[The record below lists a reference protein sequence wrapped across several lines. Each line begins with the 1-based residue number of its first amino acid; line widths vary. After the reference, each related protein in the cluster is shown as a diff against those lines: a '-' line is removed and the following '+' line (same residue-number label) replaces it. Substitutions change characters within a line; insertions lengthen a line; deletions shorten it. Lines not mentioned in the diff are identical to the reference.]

1 VTALKVILIVA
12 VYLAVVRVIC
22 GVVGFNNIEGDES

>member
-12 VYLAVVRVIC
+12 IYLAVVRVIC
-22 GVVGFNNIEGDES
+22 GVVGFNNIEEDES